1 MEEIFRKCAIS
12 DNMTPEDAG
21 LKITG
26 KQEVFS
32 RSGGGGGGGGG
43 GRWLL
48 KKGFIL
54 ECFAP
59 RSIMF
64 QGLCHFPCF
73 QSDLNNLS
81 S

>member
-32 RSGGGGGGGGG
+32 RGGGGGGGGG
-43 GRWLL
+43 VLEQ
-48 KKGFIL
+48 GFIL
-54 ECFAP
+54 ECFTP

-73 QSDLNNLS
+73 QCDLNNLS

>member
-32 RSGGGGGGGGG
+32 RGGGGGGGGVG
-43 GRWLL
+43 TQKRFYTRMLYPE
-48 KKGFIL
+48 IDYVSR
-54 ECFAP
+54 A
-59 RSIMF
+59 
-64 QGLCHFPCF
+64 
-73 QSDLNNLS
+73 LS
-81 S
+81 FSLFLV

>member
-32 RSGGGGGGGGG
+32 RGGVGTQK
-43 GRWLL
+43 RFYTRMLYPE
-48 KKGFIL
+48 IDYVSR
-54 ECFAP
+54 A
-59 RSIMF
+59 
-64 QGLCHFPCF
+64 
-73 QSDLNNLS
+73 LS
-81 S
+81 FSLFSV

>member
-32 RSGGGGGGGGG
+32 RGGGGGGGG
-43 GRWLL
+43 GRGEAGGGTQKRFYTRMLYPE
-48 KKGFIL
+48 IDYVSR
-54 ECFAP
+54 A
-59 RSIMF
+59 
-64 QGLCHFPCF
+64 
-73 QSDLNNLS
+73 LS
-81 S
+81 FSLFLV

>member
-32 RSGGGGGGGGG
+32 RGGGGGGVGTQK
-43 GRWLL
+43 RFYTRMLYPE
-48 KKGFIL
+48 IDYVSR
-54 ECFAP
+54 A
-59 RSIMF
+59 
-64 QGLCHFPCF
+64 
-73 QSDLNNLS
+73 LS
-81 S
+81 FSLFSV

>member
-32 RSGGGGGGGGG
+32 RGGGGVGTQK
-43 GRWLL
+43 RFYTRMLYPE
-48 KKGFIL
+48 IDYVSR
-54 ECFAP
+54 A
-59 RSIMF
+59 
-64 QGLCHFPCF
+64 
-73 QSDLNNLS
+73 LS
-81 S
+81 FSLFLV

>member
-1 MEEIFRKCAIS
+1 MEEICAIS

-32 RSGGGGGGGGG
+32 RGGGGGV
-43 GRWLL
+43 L
-48 KKGFIL
+48 KKGFIR

-64 QGLCHFPCF
+64 QGLCHFSCL
-73 QSDLNNLS
+73 QCDLNNLS

>member
-32 RSGGGGGGGGG
+32 RGGGGGGTQK
-43 GRWLL
+43 RFYTRMLYPE
-48 KKGFIL
+48 IDYVSR
-54 ECFAP
+54 A
-59 RSIMF
+59 
-64 QGLCHFPCF
+64 
-73 QSDLNNLS
+73 LS
-81 S
+81 FSLFLV